1 MKYKKIFLKDILEE
15 KGYIRGPFG
24 SALRRA
30 ELKSEGIPV
39 YEQQNAIYNH
49 RNFRYFIDEKKFEE
63 LRRFQVKTNDLII
76 SCSGTVG
83 RVSKIKENDEKGII
97 SQALLTL
104 RPDVEIINPDY
115 LYYFFVS
122 KEGRHSLLSRSSGS
136 VQVNIAKRNIIENI
150 PLPLPEK
157 KIQKKI
163 VDILNSLDSKI
174 EVNNQIISNL
184 EELAATLFKR
194 WFVDFEFPDE
204 NGNPYKSSGGKMV
217 DSELGEIPEGWE
229 IIKLSDLVVQI
240 KETFNPNK
248 TEVEK
253 VNHFSIPNFDSK
265 KFPVIENVNTIK
277 SNKTKITD
285 FTVLF
290 SKMNPNF
297 ERVWLTELNKSY
309 LNVCSPEFI
318 ALDCKNINLQTY
330 TYFLCKSTAFNRFLV
345 NNATGSTGSRQRIKP
360 SIAMGFK
367 FVGAVDLIN
376 QYGEICSGISEQIM
390 NLRNQIENLEEMRD
404 ALLPKLLSGEI
415 ELPEDE
421 EA

>member
-1 MKYKKIFLKDILEE
+1 MVRKKIEDLGKVISGGTPSTKNERYWGGDIAWITPKDLSKHDSMFIFKGERGITEEGLKNS
-15 KGYIRGPFG
+15 
-24 SALRRA
+24 SAYTV
-30 ELKSEGIPV
+30 P
-39 YEQQNAIYNH
+39 
-49 RNFRYFIDEKKFEE
+49 
-63 LRRFQVKTNDLII
+63 T
-76 SCSGTVG
+76 GTVLFSSRAPIG
-83 RVSKIKENDEKGII
+83 YVAIAGKNLTTNQGFKNIVVNDENDNLFIYYLLKNNIKFIESHANGSTFKEISAKVFKNLEFDVPNLDTQRKISKI
-97 SQALLTL
+97 
-104 RPDVEIINPDY
+104 
-115 LYYFFVS
+115 
-122 KEGRHSLLSRSSGS
+122 LST
-136 VQVNIAKRNIIENI
+136 
-150 PLPLPEK
+150 
-157 KIQKKI
+157 
-163 VDILNSLDSKI
+163 LDSKI
-174 EVNNQIISNL
+174 ELNNQIISNL
-184 EELAATLFKR
+184 EELASTLFKR

-204 NGNPYKSSGGKMV
+204 NGKPYKSSGGKMV
-217 DSELGEIPEGWE
+217 DSELGEIPEGWK

-265 KFPVIENVNTIK
+265 KFPVIEDVNTIK

-360 SIAMGFK
+360 SIAMEFK

-376 QYGEICSGISEQIM
+376 KYGEICSGISEQIM
-390 NLRNQIENLEEMRD
+390 NLRNQIENLKEMRD

-421 EA
+421 EV

>member
-1 MKYKKIFLKDILEE
+1 MYSE
-15 KGYIRGPFG
+15 IRPKNG
-24 SALRRA
+24 
-30 ELKSEGIPV
+30 
-39 YEQQNAIYNH
+39 
-49 RNFRYFIDEKKFEE
+49 RYCLVNGIDEDKYVVSTKLMV
-63 LRRFQVKTNDLII
+63 LRCI
-76 SCSGTVG
+76 SNT
-83 RVSKIKENDEKGII
+83 ILNE
-97 SQALLTL
+97 
-104 RPDVEIINPDY
+104 Y
-115 LYYFFVS
+115 LYYYLTS
-122 KEGRHSLLSRSSGS
+122 KPIINYLQGIAESRSGTFPQITFSELS
-136 VQVNIAKRNIIENI
+136 K
-150 PLPLPEK
+150 L
-157 KIQKKI
+157 KIKVPDIKYQIKI
-163 VDILNSLDSKI
+163 VEFIKQLDSKI
-174 EVNNQIISNL
+174 ELNSQIISNL
-184 EELAATLFKR
+184 EELASTLFNR

-421 EA
+421 EV

>member
-1 MKYKKIFLKDILEE
+1 MKFEYVKLSEVAEVTKLAGFEFTKYIKYEE
-15 KGYIRGPFG
+15 KGDIC
-24 SALRRA
+24 ALRG
-30 ELKSEGIPV
+30 LNIKKGYLDLSDV
-39 YEQQNAIYNH
+39 KY
-49 RNFRYFIDEKKFEE
+49 IDKETSNRL
-63 LRRFQVKTNDLII
+63 LR
-76 SCSGTVG
+76 
-83 RVSKIKENDEKGII
+83 SKLFENDIVMTYTGSKYGNVAFIEENDKYHLAPNVAKI
-97 SQALLTL
+97 SIKKEY
-104 RPDVEIINPDY
+104 DS
-115 LYYFFVS
+115 YFYFMVLQGYEFQYNL
-122 KEGRHSLLSRSSGS
+122 KRFGVGSG
-136 VQVNIAKRNIIENI
+136 QPTIPMKTIRTIPI
-150 PLPLPEK
+150 PLPTLN
-157 KIQKKI
+157 IQKKI
-163 VDILNSLDSKI
+163 ASFFKNINKKVEI
-174 EVNNQIISNL
+174 NNQIISTL
-184 EELAATLFKR
+184 EELAFALFKR

-421 EA
+421 EM

>member
-1 MKYKKIFLKDILEE
+1 MNYKVLKIEDILVSVSETKKITSKKIIFLNTSDIEKGKIIKQDYMEVSKLPGQAKKSIKNGDILYSE
-15 KGYIRGPFG
+15 IRPKNG
-24 SALRRA
+24 
-30 ELKSEGIPV
+30 
-39 YEQQNAIYNH
+39 
-49 RNFRYFIDEKKFEE
+49 RYCLVNGIDEDKYVVSTKLMV
-63 LRRFQVKTNDLII
+63 LRCI
-76 SCSGTVG
+76 SNT
-83 RVSKIKENDEKGII
+83 ILNE
-97 SQALLTL
+97 
-104 RPDVEIINPDY
+104 Y
-115 LYYFFVS
+115 LYYYLTS
-122 KEGRHSLLSRSSGS
+122 KPIINYLQGIAESRSGTFPQITFSELS
-136 VQVNIAKRNIIENI
+136 K
-150 PLPLPEK
+150 L
-157 KIQKKI
+157 KIKVPDIKYQIKI
-163 VDILNSLDSKI
+163 VEFIKQLDSKI
-174 EVNNQIISNL
+174 ELNNQIISNL
-184 EELAATLFKR
+184 EDLASTLFKR

-204 NGNPYKSSGGKMV
+204 NGNPYKSNGGKMV
-217 DSELGEIPEGWE
+217 DSELGEIPERWE

-265 KFPVIENVNTIK
+265 KFPVIEDVNTIK

-318 ALDCKNINLQTY
+318 ALDCTNINLQTY

-367 FVGAVDLIN
+367 FAGSVDLIN
-376 QYGEICSGISEQIM
+376 KYGEICSGISEQIM
-390 NLRNQIENLEEMRD
+390 NLRNQIENLKENRD
-404 ALLPKLLSGEI
+404 SLLPKLLSGEI

-421 EA
+421 EV

>member
-1 MKYKKIFLKDILEE
+1 MNYKVLKIEDILVSVSETKKITSKKIIFLNTSDIEKGKIIKQDYMEVSKLPGQAKKSIKNGDILYSE
-15 KGYIRGPFG
+15 IRPKNG
-24 SALRRA
+24 
-30 ELKSEGIPV
+30 
-39 YEQQNAIYNH
+39 
-49 RNFRYFIDEKKFEE
+49 RYCLVNGIDEDKYVVSTKLMV
-63 LRRFQVKTNDLII
+63 LRCI
-76 SCSGTVG
+76 SNT
-83 RVSKIKENDEKGII
+83 ILNE
-97 SQALLTL
+97 
-104 RPDVEIINPDY
+104 Y
-115 LYYFFVS
+115 LYYYLTS
-122 KEGRHSLLSRSSGS
+122 KPIINYLQGIAESRSGTFPQITFSELS
-136 VQVNIAKRNIIENI
+136 K
-150 PLPLPEK
+150 L
-157 KIQKKI
+157 KIKVPDIKYQIKI
-163 VDILNSLDSKI
+163 VEFIKQLDSKI
-174 EVNNQIISNL
+174 ELNSQIISNL
-184 EELAATLFKR
+184 EELASTLFKR
-194 WFVDFEFPDE
+194 WFVDFEFPDK

-318 ALDCKNINLQTY
+318 ALDCKNTNLQTY

-421 EA
+421 KV

>member
-1 MKYKKIFLKDILEE
+1 M
-15 KGYIRGPFG
+15 
-24 SALRRA
+24 
-30 ELKSEGIPV
+30 
-39 YEQQNAIYNH
+39 
-49 RNFRYFIDEKKFEE
+49 
-63 LRRFQVKTNDLII
+63 
-76 SCSGTVG
+76 
-83 RVSKIKENDEKGII
+83 
-97 SQALLTL
+97 
-104 RPDVEIINPDY
+104 
-115 LYYFFVS
+115 
-122 KEGRHSLLSRSSGS
+122 
-136 VQVNIAKRNIIENI
+136 
-150 PLPLPEK
+150 
-157 KIQKKI
+157 
-163 VDILNSLDSKI
+163 
-174 EVNNQIISNL
+174 
-184 EELAATLFKR
+184 FKR
-194 WFVDFEFPDE
+194 WFVEFEFPDE

-217 DSELGEIPEGWE
+217 YSELGEIPEEWE

-265 KFPVIENVNTIK
+265 KFPVIEDVNTIK

-376 QYGEICSGISEQIM
+376 KYGEICSGISEQIM
-390 NLRNQIENLEEMRD
+390 NLRNQIENLKEMRD

-421 EA
+421 EV

>member
-1 MKYKKIFLKDILEE
+1 MNYKVLKIEDILVSVSETKKITSKKIIFLNTSDIEKGKIIKQDYMEVSKLPGQAKKSIKNGDILYSE
-15 KGYIRGPFG
+15 IRPKNG
-24 SALRRA
+24 
-30 ELKSEGIPV
+30 
-39 YEQQNAIYNH
+39 
-49 RNFRYFIDEKKFEE
+49 RYCLVNGIDEDKYVVSTKLMV
-63 LRRFQVKTNDLII
+63 LRCI
-76 SCSGTVG
+76 SNT
-83 RVSKIKENDEKGII
+83 ILNE
-97 SQALLTL
+97 
-104 RPDVEIINPDY
+104 Y
-115 LYYFFVS
+115 LYYYLTS
-122 KEGRHSLLSRSSGS
+122 KPIINYLQGIAESRSGTFPQITFSELS
-136 VQVNIAKRNIIENI
+136 K
-150 PLPLPEK
+150 L
-157 KIQKKI
+157 KIKVPDIKYQIKI
-163 VDILNSLDSKI
+163 VEFIKQLDSKI
-174 EVNNQIISNL
+174 ELNSQIISNL
-184 EELAATLFKR
+184 EELASTLFNR

-421 EA
+421 EV

>member
-1 MKYKKIFLKDILEE
+1 MNYKVLKIEDILVSVSETKKITSKKIIFLNTSDIEKGKIIKQDYMEVSKLPGQAKKSIKNGDILYSE
-15 KGYIRGPFG
+15 IRPKNG
-24 SALRRA
+24 
-30 ELKSEGIPV
+30 
-39 YEQQNAIYNH
+39 
-49 RNFRYFIDEKKFEE
+49 RYCLVNGIDEDKYVVSTKLMV
-63 LRRFQVKTNDLII
+63 LRCI
-76 SCSGTVG
+76 SNT
-83 RVSKIKENDEKGII
+83 ILNE
-97 SQALLTL
+97 
-104 RPDVEIINPDY
+104 Y
-115 LYYFFVS
+115 LYYYLTS
-122 KEGRHSLLSRSSGS
+122 KPIINYLQGIAESRSGTFPQITFSELS
-136 VQVNIAKRNIIENI
+136 K
-150 PLPLPEK
+150 L
-157 KIQKKI
+157 KIKVPDIKYQIKI
-163 VDILNSLDSKI
+163 VEFIKQLDSKI
-174 EVNNQIISNL
+174 ELNSQIISNL
-184 EELAATLFKR
+184 EELASTLFKR

-421 EA
+421 KV